1 MKISDNPFFTLEV
14 STRADRKQIASAA
27 DAKAFVKDSE
37 AVRAART
44 SLVIPSKR
52 LYAEVR
58 WFPGTEDAKISEIVS
73 FLRRFSAR
81 QQPPKIDASIF
92 RGLTLLNF
100 AVYVFNDREFRD
112 TAGMSKSILTICE
125 CFDEL
130 SVEKVCAVIN
140 NDRTIAGFPS
150 VSEQELGHELNDYRR
165 DILRNIDGRMSTL
178 SPEKYTEL
186 LEELADSYADDKG
199 DYHVSLIL
207 DDIMAGYELRILP
220 QLEEQ
225 IRMIFD
231 SVASVGDYVPE
242 KVFAELPERLK
253 EWRKLAEPLVKVSRS
268 TGMEDT
274 NIHKQGAEIFD
285 TVREKAIDL
294 HNEHGRTGD
303 ALRLILAVRGELA
316 DVSAELLRVIDGDV
330 KALRSIEEQQQKAKR
345 EHEAWEKIIYYETE
359 LGLIFKDKLIISV
372 DGISWKGRVTP
383 LDAISGVRW
392 GGIRQYVNGFH
403 TRTD

>member
-1 MKISDNPFFTLEV
+1 MKISDNPFFTLGV

-27 DAKAFVKDSE
+27 DAKAFVQDSE

-73 FLRRFSAR
+73 FFRRFSAG
-81 QQPPKIDASIF
+81 QTKPGINALIF
-92 RGLTLLNF
+92 RGLTLLNI
-100 AVYVFNDREFRD
+100 AVYMFSYRKFRN
-112 TAGMSKSILTICE
+112 TAEMSKSILTICE

-130 SVEKVCAVIN
+130 SVKKVCAVIN
-140 NDRTIAGFPS
+140 SDRTIAGFPP
-150 VSEQELGHELNDYRR
+150 VSEQELAHELNDYRR
-165 DILRNIDGRMSTL
+165 DILRNIDGRMSVL
-178 SPEKYTEL
+178 SLEKYTEL
-186 LEELADSYADDKG
+186 LEELADSYADDDG
-199 DYHVSLIL
+199 DYHGSLML
-207 DDIMAGYELRILP
+207 DDIMACYELRILP

-330 KALRSIEEQQQKAKR
+330 KALRSLEGSSRRRR
-345 EHEAWEKIIYYETE
+345 ESMR
-359 LGLIFKDKLIISV
+359 LGRRSYTTKL
-372 DGISWKGRVTP
+372 
-383 LDAISGVRW
+383 
-392 GGIRQYVNGFH
+392 N
-403 TRTD
+403 